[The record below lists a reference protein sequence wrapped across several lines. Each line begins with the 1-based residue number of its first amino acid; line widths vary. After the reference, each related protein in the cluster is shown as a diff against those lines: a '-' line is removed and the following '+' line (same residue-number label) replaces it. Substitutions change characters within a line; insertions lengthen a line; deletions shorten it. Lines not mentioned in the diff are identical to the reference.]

1 MCAQSAAPRSWSSIR
16 EAHCRNRGAA
26 TAQWCVANLLLRK
39 GWDLMRPLDCDVVI
53 IGGGCAGLTAAIYTS
68 RARLRTILLDKLE
81 PGGQLAT
88 THEVE
93 NYPGFP
99 EVIMGPELMER
110 FLQQAKRF
118 GTEVRS
124 AKVISITA
132 SAPVERV
139 VHTDQGD
146 LRCKAVIVASGAD
159 PKTLGVPGEDRLR
172 GRGVSYCATC
182 DAPFFR
188 GKEVAVVGG
197 GNTAVDEGNY
207 LTKFASRVHLIHRRD
222 QLRAEKIIQDR
233 ALANPKMRFV
243 WNTVVTEI
251 IGQETVEKV
260 RLRNVQTGEESELHV
275 QGCFVLIG
283 TKPNTEFLR
292 GMCELDE
299 LGFVKVNA
307 RKETSVPG
315 IFAAGDCEDA
325 LWRQAVTAAGF
336 GCAAALAAKAY
347 IDRLE

>member
-1 MCAQSAAPRSWSSIR
+1 MA
-16 EAHCRNRGAA
+16 EGF
-26 TAQWCVANLLLRK
+26 
-39 GWDLMRPLDCDVVI
+39 DCDVVI

-68 RARLRTILLDKLE
+68 RAMLKTILLDKGQ

-99 EVIMGPELMER
+99 DVIMGPELMER
-110 FLQQAKRF
+110 FVQQAVRF
-118 GTEVRS
+118 GTEVRY
-124 AKVISITA
+124 AEVAAIA
-132 SAPVERV
+132 ADHPVVRV
-139 VHTDQGD
+139 VRTDKGEV
-146 LRCKAVIVASGAD
+146 RCKAVIVASGAD

-188 GKEVAVVGG
+188 GKDVAVVGG

-207 LTKFASRVHLIHRRD
+207 LTKFARSVTLIHRRD
-222 QLRAEKIIQDR
+222 KLRADAIIQER
-233 ALANPKMRFV
+233 ALKNPKMRFV
-243 WNTVVTEI
+243 WDTALLEVVGAEA
-251 IGQETVEKV
+251 VEKV
-260 RLRNVQTGEESELHV
+260 RLVNLKTGAESELAV
-275 QGCFVLIG
+275 QGCFILIG

-292 GMCELDE
+292 GLCELDA

-315 IFAAGDCEDA
+315 VFAAGDCEDPE
-325 LWRQAVTAAGF
+325 WRQAVTAAGF
-336 GCAAALAAKAY
+336 GCSAALAAKRY
-347 IDRLE
+347 IDGLG